1 MDMMATSH
9 HDKEVAVRATPL
21 ALLSLAAVLTI
32 SGCTTKKDFYAM
44 GGSRADGTVDLA
56 YDFAPFEQPVVNVSQ
71 AQSIA
76 KSKCQVWGYQE
87 AEAFGGQQQNCHQFN
102 GYGSCVAG
110 QIVVKYQCIGTA
122 DRPVAS
128 SSFAPATPQATATPS
143 GALSRDQWKQKQ
155 LEKLD
160 QETGLS
166 YEEYQRRYKAIT
178 GQ

>member
-1 MDMMATSH
+1 MMATQD
-9 HDKEVAVRATPL
+9 HDKEVAVRTIPL
-21 ALLSLAAVLTI
+21 AALALTAAI
-32 SGCTTKKDFYAM
+32 AATGCATKKDFYAM

-87 AEAFGGQQQNCHQFN
+87 AEAFGGKQQNCHQFD

-110 QIVVKYQCIGTA
+110 QIVIKYQCIGTA
-122 DRPVAS
+122 DRPVPT
-128 SSFAPATPQATATPS
+128 SFAPTAPQAAAPS
-143 GALSRDQWKQKQ
+143 GALSREQWQKQ
-155 LEKLD
+155 QLQKLD

-166 YEEYQRRYKAIT
+166 YEEYQRRYREIV